1 MKCRRNL
8 GHVTA
13 AIALLAFNYWLA
25 VPALATEAKVF
36 EQSVLKS
43 RLGEDEKL
51 YYAAIWT
58 SLGFFRGTDEAR
70 AMLAPFDIVTQR
82 REVDSIASVLFL
94 PLDSDPITPGNSFLG
109 GLAEKI
115 GYAEHRGFVH
125 TPGAFLT
132 ECFDDI
138 GVLVLLN
145 GVPLTTLVVLED
157 TDICPICKVE
167 TYLVAWGGEDYIF
180 QKDGWGYWRMIS
192 TEGLDTR
199 FPGGAPV
206 VRSFVMQRFN
216 EQLIGGVAVFDP
228 DLPLDEHSVL
238 AKPVALRDTSDWESG
253 WVVMNVGLRTKDFTR
268 DSSGWKRIR
277 VRGTLAVLPA
287 GDTSPV
293 LFDSTEMDVD
303 LGREKPGRDDL
314 VVQQR
319 VKKVPRGDGE
329 RRIRGYVLGVDLVN
343 SKDRHWKKSI
353 PFPIGWS
360 DDSVTVAYG
369 WLLNAQVVDPACLG
383 GRPPLLHDVI
393 QQGDSLFLFFQ
404 LTDAGA
410 DLTGRFRTH
419 IRLRFIRQETRAE
432 EVTFSRLYRLG
443 TEPLTRGGD
452 AEVSA
457 ATVLGMV
464 ETASANSNVTFGTMV
479 PKVAKGTYKIVAEC
493 HRSVGVDPRPFELVI
508 FDNIRIRQAPA
519 QAAK

>member
-13 AIALLAFNYWLA
+13 VIGLLAFNYWLA
-25 VPALATEAKVF
+25 VPARATEAKVF

-43 RLGEDEKL
+43 RLSEEEKL
-51 YYAAIWT
+51 YYAAVWT
-58 SLGFFRGTDEAR
+58 SLGFFQGTDEAR
-70 AMLAPFDIVTQR
+70 AMLAPLDIVTQR
-82 REVDSIASVLFL
+82 REIDSIINVLFL
-94 PLDSDPITPGNSFLG
+94 PLDSDPITPGNTFLE
-109 GLAEKI
+109 GLADKI
-115 GYAEHRGFVH
+115 DFAEHRGFVH

-132 ECFDDI
+132 DSFDDI
-138 GVLVLLN
+138 GILILLN
-145 GVPLTTLVVLED
+145 GLPLSADVIETAPILCGPRLLFSVPEYHIAWQPADDYMFQED
-157 TDICPICKVE
+157 CS
-167 TYLVAWGGEDYIF
+167 
-180 QKDGWGYWRMIS
+180 GYWRICG
-192 TEGLDTR
+192 ER
-199 FPGGAPV
+199 AI
-206 VRSFVMQRFN
+206 QKFN
-216 EQLIGGVAVFDP
+216 EELIGGVAEFDP
-228 DLPLDEHSVL
+228 DEPLNERSVL
-238 AKPVALRDTSDWESG
+238 ARPVALRDTSDWESG

-277 VRGTLAVLPA
+277 VRGALTVLPT
-287 GDTSPV
+287 GDTKPIVS
-293 LFDSTEMDVD
+293 DSTCMDID

-329 RRIRGYVLGVDLVN
+329 RRVRGYVLGVDLVN

-369 WLLNAQVVDPACLG
+369 WLLNDQAVDPACLG
-383 GRPPLLHDVI
+383 GRPPLIHDVI
-393 QQGDSLFLFFQ
+393 RQSDSLFLFFQ
-404 LTDAGA
+404 LTGAGA

-443 TEPLTRGGD
+443 TEPLTRGGA

-508 FDNIRIRQAPA
+508 FDNIRIRPA
-519 QAAK
+519 AVQAAK